1 MASLDNGFNAIPR
14 FVDLPGY
21 DRTIG
26 IWKIKGLSTSDT
38 VTVPELDT
46 RSASA
51 DQSSVRVLEPATG
64 VTATAAAVSNGENVV
79 TLAGSGS
86 ALNGADVIMVTVHF
100 KGRHNHLSIPNPT

>member
-1 MASLDNGFNAIPR
+1 MASLDNGHNAIPR
-14 FVDLPGY
+14 FVDVPGW

-26 IWKIKGLSTSDT
+26 VWKIKAFSSSDT

-64 VTATAAAVSNGENVV
+64 VTATAAAKTADGENVV
-79 TLAGSGS
+79 TIAGATRGDE
-86 ALNGADVIMVTVHF
+86 LIMFTVHV
-100 KGRHNHLSIPNPT
+100 KGRHNHLAIPDPA